1 LIKMETGKILV
12 PVKGNGSDEEAIK
25 VACSIARK
33 DRCRIYALYV
43 IEVDR
48 SLPLEAE
55 IESEIKRGN
64 QVLTRA
70 AAFADDMDYEIETEI
85 VQSRE
90 AGPAIVD
97 EAVEKGIDIIVL
109 GLPYKR
115 RFGQFNLG
123 DTALYVLKNAPCRV
137 LLCRQKL
144 S

>member
-1 LIKMETGKILV
+1 MIGMEISKILV

-25 VACSIARK
+25 VACSLARRNK
-33 DRCRIYALYV
+33 CQVCALYV
-43 IEVDR
+43 IEVAR
-48 SLPLEAE
+48 NLPLEAE
-55 IESEIKRGN
+55 IESEIKRSN
-64 QVLTRA
+64 EVLSRA
-70 AAFADDMDYEIETEI
+70 ISFADDMDYEIETTV

-97 EAVEKGIDIIVL
+97 EAVEVGADLIVL

-123 DTALYVLKNAPCRV
+123 ETALYVLKNAPCRV

-144 S
+144 P